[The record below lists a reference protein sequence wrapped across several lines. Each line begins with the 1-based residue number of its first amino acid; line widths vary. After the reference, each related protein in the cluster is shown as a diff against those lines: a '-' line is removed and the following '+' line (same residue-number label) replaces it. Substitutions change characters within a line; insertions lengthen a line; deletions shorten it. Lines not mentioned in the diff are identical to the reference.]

1 MPLTPL
7 QRPADLVNFGRVE
20 TMPVVTG
27 GLIACL
33 AVAMLGHLLISSVRH
48 RRRDLAVLKALGFL
62 RRQVSL
68 TVVWQAS
75 TLVAL
80 ALAVGVPVGIA
91 AGRWLWLAVA
101 TQLGVLPEPVLPA
114 VLLAL
119 VAAAT
124 VLVANLVAAGPAWM
138 AARTHPATVL
148 RAE

>member
-1 MPLTPL
+1 VTLNLL

-20 TMPVVTG
+20 TMPAVTG

-33 AVAMLGHLLISSVRH
+33 SVAMLGHLLVSSVRH
-48 RRRDLAVLKALGFL
+48 RRRDLAVLKALGFQ

-80 ALAVGVPVGIA
+80 ALAVGLPVGIA
-91 AGRWLWLAVA
+91 AGRWIWLAVA
-101 TQLGVLPEPVLPA
+101 EQVGVVPEPVVP
-114 VLLAL
+114 VGLLAL
-119 VAAAT
+119 AAVAT
-124 VLVANLVAAGPAWM
+124 VLIANLVAAVPAWM

-148 RAE
+148 RSE

>member
-1 MPLTPL
+1 
-7 QRPADLVNFGRVE
+7 VNVGRVE
-20 TMPVVTG
+20 SMPVVTG

-33 AVAMLGHLLISSVRH
+33 AAAMLGHLLVSSVRH

-75 TLVAL
+75 TLAVL
-80 ALAVGVPVGIA
+80 ALVIGVPVGIA
-91 AGRWLWLAVA
+91 AGRWIWLAVA
-101 TQLGVLPEPVLPA
+101 DQVGVVPEPVLPVA
-114 VLLAL
+114 LLAL

-124 VLVANLVAAGPAWM
+124 VLVANLVAAVPAWM